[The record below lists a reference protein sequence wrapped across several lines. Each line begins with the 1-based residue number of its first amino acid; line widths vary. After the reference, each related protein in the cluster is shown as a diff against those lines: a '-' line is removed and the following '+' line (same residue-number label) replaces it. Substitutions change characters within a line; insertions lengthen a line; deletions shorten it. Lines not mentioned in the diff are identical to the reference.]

1 MSASELYSFTASA
14 NDPHLLLDR
23 CDKCVRTLAAPWVI
37 EEYGGAAVCRY
48 WCPRCRYAWWTS
60 WSLEALGI
68 ESLGAGGGA
77 R

>member
-1 MSASELYSFTASA
+1 MNATVLYSFTAPA
-14 NDPHLLLDR
+14 DNPHLLLDR
-23 CDKCVRTLAAPWVI
+23 CGACVRTLAAPWVI
-37 EEYGGAAVCRY
+37 EECNSAALCHY